1 MSMFKIKV
9 NGQFNFEVLSDR
21 NGIRVNGQAADLD
34 IHHVSL
40 TTFHIL
46 HNNRSFNAELINI
59 NRSEK
64 TCSIRVNSHVYTMS
78 ITDQFDEMLHKL
90 GMDNLSAQKV
100 SELKAPMPGMV
111 LKILVSEG
119 EEVKKGS
126 NLLILEAMK
135 MENIIKSPADVVVK
149 TIKVNPADKVEKN
162 QVMIIFN

>member
-1 MSMFKIKV
+1 MFKIIV
-9 NGQFNFEVLSDR
+9 NEQFNFEVLSDKK
-21 NGIRVNGQAADLD
+21 GIRVNGKAADLD
-34 IHHVSL
+34 IHPVNP

-59 NRSEK
+59 NKSEK
-64 TCSIRVNSHVYTMS
+64 TCSVRVNSNVYTMS
-78 ITDQFDEMLHKL
+78 LTDQFDELLHKL

-111 LKILVSEG
+111 LKVLVSEG

-126 NLLILEAMK
+126 NLVILEAMK
-135 MENIIKSPADVVVK
+135 MENVIKSPADGVIK
-149 TIKVNPADKVEKN
+149 IIKVSPADKVEKN

>member
-1 MSMFKIKV
+1 MFKIIV
-9 NGQFNFEVLSDR
+9 NEQFNFEVLSDKM
-21 NGIRVNGQAADLD
+21 GIRVNGQAADLD
-34 IHHVSL
+34 IYPVNP

-46 HNNRSFNAELINI
+46 HKNRSFNAELINM
-59 NRSEK
+59 NKSEK
-64 TCSIRVNSHVYTMS
+64 TCSVRVNSHVYTMS
-78 ITDQFDEMLHKL
+78 LTDQFDELLHKL

-111 LKILVSEG
+111 LKVLVSEG

-135 MENIIKSPADVVVK
+135 MENVIKSPADGVIK
-149 TIKVNPADKVEKN
+149 IIKVSPADKVEKN

>member
-1 MSMFKIKV
+1 MFKIIV
-9 NGQFNFEVLSDR
+9 NEQFNFEVLSDKK
-21 NGIRVNGQAADLD
+21 GIRVNGQAADLD
-34 IHHVSL
+34 IHPVNP

-46 HNNRSFNAELINI
+46 HNNRSFNTELVNI
-59 NRSEK
+59 NKSEK
-64 TCSIRVNSHVYTMS
+64 TCSVRVNSNVYTMS
-78 ITDQFDEMLHKL
+78 LTDQFDDLLHKL

-111 LKILVSEG
+111 LKVLVSEG

-135 MENIIKSPADVVVK
+135 MENVIKSPADVVVK
-149 TIKVNPADKVEKN
+149 TIKVSPADKVEKN